1 MLIGTKPEYLL
12 VLPPPM
18 LALEISTSAELGLWL
33 IRRSSLLQVDVSIPS
48 IALWTNVVALP
59 KSPLGS
65 IFLYYLSQVLERL
78 RISCSHSIG
87 KVDGLPCH
95 RIGKLGPL
103 SIFS

>member
-48 IALWTNVVALP
+48 IALWAYVIALS
-59 KSPLGS
+59 KSSLRPV
-65 IFLYYLSQVLERL
+65 FFHYLSQVLQRF
-78 RISCSHSIG
+78 RISCGHSLG
-87 KVDGLPCH
+87 KIDGLPRH
-95 RIGKLGPL
+95 GISKFRSL